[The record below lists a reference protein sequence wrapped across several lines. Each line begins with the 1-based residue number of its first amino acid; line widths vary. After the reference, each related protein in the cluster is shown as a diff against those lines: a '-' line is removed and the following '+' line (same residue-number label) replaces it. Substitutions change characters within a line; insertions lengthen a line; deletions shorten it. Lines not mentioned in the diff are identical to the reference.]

1 MPRRSTRRHATLSIA
16 VLPAAAL
23 ALAALA
29 VVPAAAGTP
38 MAAANTTSTTA
49 TSGSSTTGTSTAKPS
64 PGTVYAAAI
73 KAARGQGVHFVSTAT
88 EAGTTI
94 NVVGDTGAT
103 SGAQTIT
110 VKRGSVVEHVHAV
123 IVGAT
128 GYVNG
133 NNAALRNVIG
143 LTSAQSSKY
152 AGRWLSFPTSSTA
165 LDSLVGGLLDKD
177 VASELQMHGPYSYAP
192 STTIGGQRAVGIR
205 GTVPSQSGK
214 AEPQV
219 LYVPAS
225 GAALPI
231 EEVTNPGQPKGSSAI
246 HGTVTFSYWGEKK
259 AAKAPAHS
267 VSLLKLIQVPTSGS
281 STRRAR
287 RADSCGRRPEPVR
300 SKA

>member
-1 MPRRSTRRHATLSIA
+1 MPRRSTRRHATLSVA
-16 VLPAAAL
+16 ALPVAAL
-23 ALAALA
+23 ALSALA
-29 VVPAAAGTP
+29 VVPAAA
-38 MAAANTTSTTA
+38 STAA
-49 TSGSSTTGTSTAKPS
+49 TSSTSTSTAKSSNTGANPAKPS
-64 PGTVYAAAI
+64 AGTEYAAAI
-73 KAARGQGVHFVSTAT
+73 KAARAKGVHFVSIAT
-88 EAGTTI
+88 ESGTTI
-94 NVVGDTGAT
+94 HVVGDTGLT

-123 IVGAT
+123 VAGAT

-152 AGRWLSFPTSSTA
+152 AGRWMSFPTSNAS

-177 VASELQMHGPYSYAP
+177 VASELQMHGPYTYAP
-192 STTIGGQRAVGIR
+192 STTIGGQRAIGIR
-205 GTVPSQSGK
+205 GSVPSESGK

-231 EEVTNPGQPKGSSAI
+231 EEVTNPGQAKGSSAI
-246 HGTVTFSYWGEKK
+246 HGTVSFSSWGQKK

-267 VSLLKLIQVPTSGS
+267 VSLLKLVQPSSGS
-281 STRRAR
+281 STTT
-287 RADSCGRRPEPVR
+287 SPNG
-300 SKA
+300 